1 MTTVSVFVLTCDRP
15 EWARQALESVL
26 AQTYQDF
33 SVLVRDNSKDDSIE
47 RLVESLNDSRLRYH
61 RGVPAGQLPNLVG
74 ALSESVGDIVVP
86 MHDDDWWEPT
96 LLASIIKPMLNDESI
111 DVSFASLEL
120 ASAEGNSHPKL
131 TVSHNEKRYR
141 GLAVGRSSF
150 EHDRNAL
157 AELLLVRQGI
167 SPFQGCGLRRQLLEG
182 LEIPEQS
189 ARTPDLWICYHIW
202 PKVKVVYFHPQ
213 PLVHYRLHGGSIAGQ
228 TEKMLADSN
237 WCITNMLQDGRLEG
251 VHRLLRRRMLTD
263 TMTVAYGKLGQGDV
277 QGSRDM
283 LSQLSPNLSGTRRAF
298 NLGVSRLPTRP
309 FAQAYLR
316 LRNPRG

>member
-1 MTTVSVFVLTCDRP
+1 MTVSVFVLTCDRP
-15 EWARQALESVL
+15 DWARQALESVL
-26 AQTYQDF
+26 AQTYRDF

-74 ALSESVGDIVVP
+74 ALSESDGDIVVP

-96 LLASIIKPMLNDESI
+96 LLASIITPMLDDETI
-111 DVSFASLEL
+111 DISFASLEL
-120 ASAEGNSHPKL
+120 AAADGSSRKKL

-141 GLAVGRSSF
+141 GLPVGRSEF
-150 EHDRNAL
+150 VHDRTAL
-157 AELLLVRQGI
+157 AELLLVRQGV
-167 SPFQGCGLRRQLLEG
+167 SPFQGCGIRRHLLEG

-202 PKVKVVYFHPQ
+202 PKVNVLFFHPET
-213 PLVHYRLHGGSIAGQ
+213 LVHYRLHGGSIAGQ

-237 WCITNMLQDGRLEG
+237 WCITNMLQDRRLEA

-263 TMTVAYGKLGQGDV
+263 TMTVAYGKLAQGDV
-277 QGSRDM
+277 TASRAM
-283 LSQLSPNLSGTRRAF
+283 LAQLSPNLSGVRRAF
-298 NLGVSRLPTRP
+298 NIGVSRLPTRP

-316 LRNPRG
+316 FRNPRG